1 MSEQVKITKLEFN
14 STALENGLKAFQEEV
29 NSKFTVEEK
38 YVCEEILQT
47 AKDMCPVDTGTLR
60 DSGYIEKTDTGYKV
74 GFSAPYAK
82 IVHEKPDGWQKSGET
97 QFLSKAI
104 KEVCGA
110 NYEKLKRRL
119 KYSE

>member
-1 MSEQVKITKLEFN
+1 MSEPVKITKLEFN
-14 STALENGLKAFQEEV
+14 STSLENGLKAFQEEV
-29 NSKFTVEEK
+29 NTKFTVEEK

-60 DSGYIEKTDTGYKV
+60 DSGYIEKTDTGYRV

-97 QFLSKAI
+97 QFLAKAI
-104 KEVCGA
+104 KWVCGED
-110 NYEKLKRRL
+110 YEKLKRRL

>member
-1 MSEQVKITKLEFN
+1 MSEPVKITKLEFN
-14 STALENGLKAFQEEV
+14 STSLENGLKAFQEEV
-29 NSKFTVEEK
+29 NTKFTVEEK

-60 DSGYIEKTDTGYKV
+60 DSGYIEKTDTGYRV

-97 QFLSKAI
+97 QFLAKAI
-104 KEVCGA
+104 KWVCGE
-110 NYEKLKRRL
+110 YYGKLKRRL

>member
-1 MSEQVKITKLEFN
+1 MSEPVKITKLEFN
-14 STALENGLKAFQEEV
+14 STALENGLKAFQDETNERFKIEEE
-29 NSKFTVEEK
+29 S
-38 YVCEEILQT
+38 VCQAILYQ
-47 AKDMCPVDTGTLR
+47 AKLMCPVDTGTLR
-60 DSGYIEKTDTGYKV
+60 DSGFVEKTDTGYKV

-97 QFLSKAI
+97 QFLAKAI
-104 KEVCGA
+104 KEVCGE

>member
-1 MSEQVKITKLEFN
+1 MSEPVKITKLEFN
-14 STALENGLKAFQEEV
+14 STAPENGLKAFQEEV
-29 NSKFTVEEK
+29 NTKFTVEEQ